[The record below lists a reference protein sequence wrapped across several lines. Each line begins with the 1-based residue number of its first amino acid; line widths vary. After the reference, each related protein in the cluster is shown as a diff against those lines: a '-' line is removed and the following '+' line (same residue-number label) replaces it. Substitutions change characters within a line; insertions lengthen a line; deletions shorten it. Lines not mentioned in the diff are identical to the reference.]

1 MIAALIIVFREV
13 FEAGLVVGIVLAVTQ
28 GVPRRAVWISGG
40 VAAGVLGS
48 CVMAA
53 FAGVISQA
61 FAGSGQELVNAA
73 VLAVAVVMLTW
84 HNVWMARHGRELAA
98 EFRAAGEAVV
108 SGSKS
113 VAALAVVVCVA
124 VLREGFEV
132 VMFLYG
138 VLATEGATGLEVLT
152 GGIAGMLLGA
162 LVCAATYFGMLT
174 IPQRY
179 LFGVTSFMIALLA
192 AGMAAQAIGFLEQA
206 NVVLALDRVAWDSS
220 WLLSDSSILGRVLRT
235 LIGYNDRP
243 TVMQLTVYCATL
255 AVMFSL
261 MKLLAPPP
269 RGRHPVTA

>member
-1 MIAALIIVFREV
+1 VIAALIIVFREV
-13 FEAGLVVGIVLAVTQ
+13 FEAGLIVGIVLAVTK
-28 GVPRRAVWISGG
+28 GVPHRALWITGG

-48 CVMAA
+48 CLMAV

-61 FAGSGQELVNAA
+61 FAGSGQELVNAT
-73 VLAVAVVMLTW
+73 VLSIAVVMLTW
-84 HNVWMARHGRELAA
+84 HNAWMARHGRELAA
-98 EFRAAGEAVV
+98 QFRAAGEAVA

-113 VAALAVVVCVA
+113 LVALAIVVCIA

-138 VLATEGATGLEVLT
+138 VLATEGATGFDVFL
-152 GGIAGMLLGA
+152 GGVAGMLLGA
-162 LVCAATYFGMLT
+162 VVCAATYFGIVT

-179 LFGVTSFMIALLA
+179 LFGVTSFMIAFLA

-206 NVVLALDRVAWDSS
+206 NVVQALDQVVWDSS
-220 WLLSDSSILGRVLRT
+220 GLLSDNSILGRILHT

-243 TVMQLTVYCATL
+243 TLMQLVVYCATL
-255 AVMFSL
+255 GVMFVL

-269 RGRHPVTA
+269 RQRAVTA